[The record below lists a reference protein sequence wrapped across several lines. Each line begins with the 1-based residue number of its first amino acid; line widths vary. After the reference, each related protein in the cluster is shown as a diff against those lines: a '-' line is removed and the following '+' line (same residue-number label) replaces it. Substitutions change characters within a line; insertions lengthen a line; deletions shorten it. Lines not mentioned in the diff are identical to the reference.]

1 MTPVNQENAECTLYP
16 GSEKA
21 YLFGNNPA
29 NITEY
34 AEAYQVAEAGTLYG
48 AYFVTPPAGANYKQM
63 EVEVTVYSGD
73 SKPSTLLYTETFQ
86 PTYSNKSILDDTF
99 IETAKSLNRSQES
112 YIHFSKPVNVS
123 GKFYIGYKLKSVPEN
138 TYFSAYN
145 LPKGKTTRNT
155 AWVHDK
161 NGWRQATEYT
171 QAGFSTSLFIDPVI
185 QYGNPISN
193 EKLEANEQVLIHLG
207 PEKGMVHLV
216 LPDGMEKAT
225 YTLHSAQG
233 KVSENGEITDRQATL
248 HFLKLTSGVYFLTVH
263 YGEEHYTQKIIF

>member
-1 MTPVNQENAECTLYP
+1 MTPVIKENAECTLYP
-16 GSEKA
+16 GLKKA
-21 YLFGNNPA
+21 YLFETTPPISLN
-29 NITEY
+29 TRKLTK
-34 AEAYQVAEAGTLYG
+34 VAEAGTLYG
-48 AYFVTPPAGANYKQM
+48 TYFVTPPAGANYKQM

-112 YIHFSKPVNVS
+112 YIHFSKPINVS

-171 QAGFSTSLFIDPVI
+171 QAGLAPPCLSIPSFNTVTPSAT
-185 QYGNPISN
+185 
-193 EKLEANEQVLIHLG
+193 
-207 PEKGMVHLV
+207 
-216 LPDGMEKAT
+216 KARGERAGT
-225 YTLHSAQG
+225 HSSRSGERHGTPCFAG
-233 KVSENGEITDRQATL
+233 WNGESDLYAALGTRKSVGKRRDHGQASYTPFPKINIWSL
-248 HFLKLTSGVYFLTVH
+248 LSNRALWRG
-263 YGEEHYTQKIIF
+263 HYTQKIIF

>member
-1 MTPVNQENAECTLYP
+1 M
-16 GSEKA
+16 
-21 YLFGNNPA
+21 
-29 NITEY
+29 
-34 AEAYQVAEAGTLYG
+34 
-48 AYFVTPPAGANYKQM
+48 
-63 EVEVTVYSGD
+63 
-73 SKPSTLLYTETFQ
+73 
-86 PTYSNKSILDDTF
+86 
-99 IETAKSLNRSQES
+99 
-112 YIHFSKPVNVS
+112 NVS

-171 QAGFSTSLFIDPVI
+171 QAGLAPPCLSIPSFNTVTPSATKSSRRTSRYSFISVRRKAWYTLFCR
-185 QYGNPISN
+185 
-193 EKLEANEQVLIHLG
+193 
-207 PEKGMVHLV
+207 
-216 LPDGMEKAT
+216 DGMEKAT